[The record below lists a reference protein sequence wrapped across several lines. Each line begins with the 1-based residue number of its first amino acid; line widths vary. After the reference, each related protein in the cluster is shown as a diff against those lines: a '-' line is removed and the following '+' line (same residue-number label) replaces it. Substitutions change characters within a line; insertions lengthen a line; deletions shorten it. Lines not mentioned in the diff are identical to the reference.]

1 MVELGTRWTFKPGDR
16 LSIMDSVSEHLPVS
30 ITSHAMGIIE
40 PGRVLQ
46 THLGHGSGVGDPQ
59 GHARVRT
66 SMGGDVLH
74 RRNAGYQVPSASHI
88 DVKLCWRYE

>member
-16 LSIMDSVSEHLPVS
+16 LSIMDSVSEQSPVS
-30 ITSHAMGIIE
+30 ITSHAMGTIE

-46 THLGHGSGVGDPQ
+46 THLGNGSGVGDPQ

-66 SMGGDVLH
+66 STGVMSCIGEMLDTRFPPL
-74 RRNAGYQVPSASHI
+74 P
-88 DVKLCWRYE
+88 K